1 MKSMFSM
8 SPFQGPQFQPAFARS
23 GPVPGSVQWLGQ
35 AAPATTPPPTTTP
48 SDADILGL
56 NSSIES
62 LLNQLP
68 PETMGA
74 YRERWNGCKKQIS
87 DGGLIGLGLGGQ
99 CLYKLFEDMKKA
111 MTGVKP
117 ATPLPYMAPAPSS
130 FPILPVAIAGIG
142 GLMLIYGLT
151 RL

>member
-8 SPFQGPQFQPAFARS
+8 SPFQGPQFQPHFAR
-23 GPVPGSVQWLGQ
+23 GTPVPGSVHWLGQ
-35 AAPATTPPPTTTP
+35 AATTPPATTPAP
-48 SDADILGL
+48 SGSSDILGL

-68 PETMGA
+68 PETMGP

-87 DGGLIGLGLGGQ
+87 DGGAVGLVTGGK
-99 CLYKLFEDMKKA
+99 CLYDLFEDLKKA
-111 MTGVKP
+111 MTGAKP
-117 ATPLPYMAPAPSS
+117 ATPLPYVPPAATS
-130 FPILPVAIAGIG
+130 FPIMPVAIAGIG
-142 GLMLIYGLT
+142 SIMLIYGLT